1 MTHLAL
7 RPPIEMF
14 APPTTMSMMELR
26 EAPGE
31 VLERIWWKGERFV
44 LERAGK
50 PMAYIFGK
58 HDFDALLT
66 VMLKVLPCLI
76 PCLFCAVEIMPNG
89 VARHEDSCPAF
100 LFKKWKDS
108 LESSAKGGKKR

>member
-44 LERAGK
+44 SAAFAWSAGRGRTLRQRMGK
-50 PMAYIFGK
+50 TMKLYIAGVLSGMVLAYWLAAPLTIGQLGILLCVAI
-58 HDFDALLT
+58 AL
-66 VMLKVLPCLI
+66 VANVLMRMTK
-76 PCLFCAVEIMPNG
+76 A
-89 VARHEDSCPAF
+89 S
-100 LFKKWKDS
+100 
-108 LESSAKGGKKR
+108 

>member
-44 LERAGK
+44 SA
-50 PMAYIFGK
+50 
-58 HDFDALLT
+58 
-66 VMLKVLPCLI
+66 
-76 PCLFCAVEIMPNG
+76 
-89 VARHEDSCPAF
+89 AF
-100 LFKKWKDS
+100 
-108 LESSAKGGKKR
+108 A